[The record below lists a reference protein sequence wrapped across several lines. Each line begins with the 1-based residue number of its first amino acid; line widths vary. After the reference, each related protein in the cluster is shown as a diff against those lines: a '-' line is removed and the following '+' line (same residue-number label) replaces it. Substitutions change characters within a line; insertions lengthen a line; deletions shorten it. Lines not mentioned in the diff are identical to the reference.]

1 MSEAE
6 IKLRGNRPYDTDE
19 QIIARIK
26 KQNKEAA
33 ERLRNKK
40 NKDPDEPEG
49 FYQGGQAQIEPDLS
63 NIGHGSDALM
73 ARNRL
78 LTPGSQATTS
88 TGLNYLLG
96 EDNDTTRVPYKEKGS
111 VTLADLIKV
120 NASGNKSGKNQ
131 IMGAPDGITAN
142 TETFNAIIKMDI
154 SYNGKN

>member
-63 NIGHGSDALM
+63 GIGHGSDASDGKKYV
-73 ARNRL
+73 NS
-78 LTPGSQATTS
+78 PWITS
-88 TGLNYLLG
+88 
-96 EDNDTTRVPYKEKGS
+96 NDFYRFK
-111 VTLADLIKV
+111 LFIR
-120 NASGNKSGKNQ
+120 
-131 IMGAPDGITAN
+131 
-142 TETFNAIIKMDI
+142 
-154 SYNGKN
+154 